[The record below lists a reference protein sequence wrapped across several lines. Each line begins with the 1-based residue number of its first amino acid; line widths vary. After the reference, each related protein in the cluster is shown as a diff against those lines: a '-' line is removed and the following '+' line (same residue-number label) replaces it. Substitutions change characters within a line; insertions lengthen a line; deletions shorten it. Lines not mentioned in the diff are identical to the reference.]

1 MIHLT
6 EQADLFNPESGS
18 STIALTLNF
27 KTLFMEVH
35 QHTHTPRKKWTHY
48 FWEFLMLFLAVF
60 CGFLAEYKLEQTIE
74 RHREKEYM
82 QSMVRDLRA
91 DITGINTDIKGKIIR
106 IALADS
112 LLFLFE
118 KKNFKTTSGS
128 MYNIG
133 GLLSLRSYFNPN
145 DGTVQQLKNA
155 GGFRLIKRANVMD
168 SIQQYF
174 ILIRDLQRLQELE
187 ESQLVEYHGLMGKL
201 FSAFVFNKMFASKE
215 TMQIN
220 QLTTNPDVIAED
232 NQVINDLSM
241 KIVITKGNRLSQM
254 EALKQL
260 QQSADTLINLI
271 KKEYHVN

>member
-6 EQADLFNPESGS
+6 EQADLFKPESGS

-118 KKNFKTTSGS
+118 KKNFKNTSGR
-128 MYNIG
+128 MYNIA

-155 GGFRLIKRANVMD
+155 GGFRLIKKANVMD

-187 ESQLVEYHGLMGKL
+187 ESQLVEYRGLMSKL
-201 FSAFVFNKMFASKE
+201 FSAFVFNKMLASKE

-220 QLTTNPDVIAED
+220 QLTTNPNLIVED
-232 NQVINDLSM
+232 NQALNDLSM

-260 QQSADTLINLI
+260 QLSADKLIDLI

>member
-1 MIHLT
+1 
-6 EQADLFNPESGS
+6 
-18 STIALTLNF
+18 
-27 KTLFMEVH
+27 MEVH

-60 CGFLAEYKLEQTIE
+60 CGYLAEYKLEQTIE

-82 QSMVRDLRA
+82 QSMLRDLQA

-112 LLFLFE
+112 LLCLFE
-118 KKNFKTTSGS
+118 KKNFKNTSGR
-128 MYNIG
+128 MYNIA

-155 GGFRLIKRANVMD
+155 GGFRLIKKANVMD

-260 QQSADTLINLI
+260 QQSADVLINLI

>member
-6 EQADLFNPESGS
+6 EQADLFKPESGS

-60 CGFLAEYKLEQTIE
+60 CGFLAEYQLEQTIE

-118 KKNFKTTSGS
+118 KKNFKNTSGS

-133 GLLSLRSYFNPN
+133 GLLGLRSYFNPN

-155 GGFRLIKRANVMD
+155 GGFRLIKKANVMD

-260 QQSADTLINLI
+260 QQSADVLINLI

>member
-1 MIHLT
+1 
-6 EQADLFNPESGS
+6 
-18 STIALTLNF
+18 
-27 KTLFMEVH
+27 MEVH

-60 CGFLAEYKLEQTIE
+60 CGYLAEYKLEQTIE

-82 QSMVRDLRA
+82 QSMLRDLQA

-112 LLFLFE
+112 LLCLFE
-118 KKNFKTTSGS
+118 KKNFKNTSGR
-128 MYNIG
+128 MYNIA

-155 GGFRLIKRANVMD
+155 GGFRLIKKANVMD

-187 ESQLVEYHGLMGKL
+187 ESQLVEYRGLMSKL
-201 FSAFVFNKMFASKE
+201 FSAFVFNKMLASKE

-220 QLTTNPDVIAED
+220 QLTTNPNLIVED
-232 NQVINDLSM
+232 NQALNDLSM

-260 QQSADTLINLI
+260 QLSADKLIDLI